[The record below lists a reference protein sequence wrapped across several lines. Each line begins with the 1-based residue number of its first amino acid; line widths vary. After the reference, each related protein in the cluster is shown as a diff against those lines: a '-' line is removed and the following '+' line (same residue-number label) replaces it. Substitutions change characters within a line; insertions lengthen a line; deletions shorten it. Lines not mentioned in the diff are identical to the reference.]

1 MDREY
6 LLGKEKLNKAIFILT
21 IPAVLS
27 ALSTVIYN
35 IIDTIFIGKCVGDVG
50 IAAISIYLPV
60 QMIISALTLLF
71 SSGIGSFVSRQLGA
85 KHYKKAEES
94 IGTLYAFIG
103 TLSVTLCI
111 IGVFF
116 PKEIVELFSAEG
128 NIIPYAT
135 NYARMMF
142 IGTLFFPICLASN
155 SVMRAEGSA
164 NYSMHGTL
172 ISIISNIILDY
183 IFIVILGWGVT
194 GAGFATTL
202 SKFIN
207 FLYIIYYFKYRALLK
222 VRIQYI
228 RYNFDMLKKAIP
240 IGFST
245 FLNQFTGS
253 VSIVLLNNVLY
264 TLGSTESVAIYGVVF
279 KLTSLI
285 QRSSGGFSRG
295 CQPLI
300 GYNFGAKNFK
310 RIKEGVKFSAIFSTV
325 ICSLATLVML
335 LFSKELVSL
344 FTNNTA
350 LITSCSHV
358 LKITLFASPLLG
370 VYFLTISFYRAI
382 GHAKESIILSMLRRV
397 IFFIPLLYILP
408 HVFNLGV
415 LGVWIALPLANF
427 IASLVAMAFLIKDSK
442 FSKEI
447 NKIHN
452 I

>member
-6 LLGKEKLNKAIFILT
+6 LLGKEKLNKAIFTLT
-21 IPAVLS
+21 IPSVLS

-50 IAAISIYLPV
+50 IAAVSIYLPV

-71 SSGIGSFVSRQLGA
+71 ASGIGSFISRQLGA
-85 KHYKKAEES
+85 KHYDKAEES
-94 IGTLYAFIG
+94 IGTLFAFIA
-103 TLSVTLCI
+103 TISIVLCI
-111 IGVFF
+111 LGTSF

-135 NYARMMF
+135 DYARMMF

-155 SVMRAEGSA
+155 NVMRAEGSA
-164 NYSMHGTL
+164 NYSMHGTI

-183 IFIVILGWGVT
+183 ILIVVLGLGVT
-194 GAGFATTL
+194 GAGLATTL

-207 FLYIIYYFKYRALLK
+207 FLYILYYFRYRAMLK
-222 VRIQYI
+222 VRIRYI
-228 RYNFDMLKKAIP
+228 KYNFDMLKKAIP

-253 VSIVLLNNVLY
+253 ISIVLLNNVLY
-264 TLGSTESVAIYGVVF
+264 TLGSTESVAVYGVVY

-310 RIKEGVKFSAIFSTV
+310 RIRKSIKFSAIISTSMCL
-325 ICSLATLVML
+325 IATFTMII
-335 LFSKELVSL
+335 FSKELVSL
-344 FTNNTA
+344 FTSNIA
-350 LITSCSHV
+350 LINECSYV

-370 VYFLTISFYRAI
+370 VYFLSIAFYRAI
-382 GHAKESIILSMLRRV
+382 GHAKESIILSMLRRI

-408 HVFNLGV
+408 HIFNLGV
-415 LGVWIALPLANF
+415 LGVWIALPLSNF
-427 IASLVAMAFLIKDSK
+427 IASLVAIGFLIKDSK

-447 NKIHN
+447 NKSPN